1 MTDITE
7 KLLQDP
13 RAQIIADEIIEYLKE
28 ENKKRRQY
36 FDEIDD
42 SVKAEFINGE
52 IVYHS
57 PVNNSHNM
65 VGTRLLTLLM
75 HHVTLYKLGYVGFDK
90 VSTQFTRNVYEPDIC
105 FFNLEK
111 SKHFKKKQVV
121 FPVPD
126 FVVEILS
133 DSTEAN
139 DRTLKYLDY
148 EMHGVK
154 EYWII
159 HPMQHFV
166 EQYILNNKKYQL
178 HKKYTEGTIE
188 NTVVPGFFVDTEIL
202 FDEDAF
208 MLVVEHDKMHIV
220 ELKKELEA
228 AYYNLAEKDNV
239 IAEKDNV
246 IAEKDNVIAEK
257 DNVIAE
263 KDSEIAE
270 KDELIA
276 KLQALLLRE

>member
-1 MTDITE
+1 MIDIA
-7 KLLQDP
+7 KQVLQDP
-13 RAQIIADEIIEYLKE
+13 RAQIIADEIVEYLKE

-90 VSTQFTRNVYEPDIC
+90 VSTQFTRNVYEPDIS

-133 DSTEAN
+133 DSTEHN
-139 DRTLKYLDY
+139 DRTLKYMDY
-148 EMHGVK
+148 ETHGVK

-159 HPMQHFV
+159 HPIEHFV

-178 HKKYTEGTIE
+178 HKKYTEGIIE
-188 NTVVPGFFVDTEIL
+188 NTVVPGFTVDTEIL

-208 MLVVEHDKMHIV
+208 MHVVEHDKMHIV
-220 ELKKELEA
+220 ELKKELET

-239 IAEKDNV
+239 IAEKDNL
-246 IAEKDNVIAEK
+246 IAEKDR
-257 DNVIAE
+257 
-263 KDSEIAE
+263 
-270 KDELIA
+270 LIA
-276 KLQALLLRE
+276 QLQEMLHRK